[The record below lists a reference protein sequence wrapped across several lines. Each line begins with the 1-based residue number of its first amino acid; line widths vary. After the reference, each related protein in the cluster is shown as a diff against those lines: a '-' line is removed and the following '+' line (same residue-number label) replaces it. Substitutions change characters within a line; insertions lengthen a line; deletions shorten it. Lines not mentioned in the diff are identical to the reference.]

1 MKVNL
6 NINHYIIIMLLLSV
20 FIYIYYQTL
29 YRVKNQNK
37 KMNNIINST
46 YFKLF
51 ISCIYFVLIIIFTY
65 ETTNI
70 EHQTSSHQYL
80 QYVGINISN
89 SIIFLITIFFFIY
102 LRFYDNITSI

>member
-1 MKVNL
+1 
-6 NINHYIIIMLLLSV
+6 MLLLSV

-65 ETTNI
+65 ETTDI
-70 EHQTSSHQYL
+70 EAGWDGKNKNMDCPDGTY
-80 QYVGINISN
+80 IWKIEFKASN
-89 SIIFLITIFFFIY
+89 SINEQHSGQVSLI
-102 LRFYDNITSI
+102 R